1 LYSIPGFIYVVPGTI
16 SLIPRV
22 ITFISSIISFIPQ
35 IHASIR
41 GGISAAAQSIWFVRR
56 SVSAKGKKIFVS
68 RQYSCTVRLRR
79 SCAQKSAGE
88 NFRHNFSR
96 YPP

>member
-1 LYSIPGFIYVVPGTI
+1 MYSIPGFIYVVPGII
-16 SLIPRV
+16 SSIPRV
-22 ITFISSIISFIPQ
+22 ITLIPSI
-35 IHASIR
+35 
-41 GGISAAAQSIWFVRR
+41 ISAAAQSIWFVRR

-68 RQYSCTVRLRR
+68 RQYNYTVRLRR